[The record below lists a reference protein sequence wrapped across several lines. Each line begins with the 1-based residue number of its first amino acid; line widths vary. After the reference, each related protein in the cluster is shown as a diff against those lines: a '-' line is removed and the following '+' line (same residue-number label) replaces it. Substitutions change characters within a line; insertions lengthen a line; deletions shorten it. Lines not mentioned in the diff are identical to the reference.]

1 MGQCVMVLADV
12 PGYMPQLLAFI
23 LALIVFVGISIAYA
37 IREFHRTKTFYGRED
52 VDDIPEEEKMARMG
66 DLMGNNTEEMHIVQS
81 AEALGE
87 RESGSAA
94 TPTAA
99 GVKVM
104 MRKRKH
110 PNKATSGEL
119 AESPAVTP
127 GRLNIHFTLD
137 VDKTARGFE
146 FIDLLEGSLKETD
159 EFRDIKHKLGED
171 AEDRLCEYLVC
182 KLRNILE
189 ESTTD
194 KWIVHA
200 VIQDRIWKVNGQEN
214 LLECGDIKAEQMLRL
229 SASGPTTPIIMMA
242 YKIEVEVHKSRRSAL
257 TQSLRYSQKA
267 RNRRRAAE
275 SVTQIDARTPGK
287 PLLSPTN
294 EPIPLVDVTPPN
306 VLQGVVIPMESQKAV
321 PPIPQV
327 VATTK
332 TAISNTSKKIGPGT
346 PRGSTPSTAIR
357 TAMTQAFSTTRP
369 VTEQPRTPRHSRSLY
384 DPVCSPHFHASKRC

>member
-1 MGQCVMVLADV
+1 AMGQCVMVLADV

-146 FIDLLEGSLKETD
+146 FIDLL
-159 EFRDIKHKLGED
+159 
-171 AEDRLCEYLVC
+171 
-182 KLRNILE
+182 